1 MKEEFDINRGD
12 YDKKVESIR
21 QRKRKLR
28 NIQEPFLVKK
38 IKKELKIEQR
48 GAKRSEKQDLKQY
61 LKDYNSYNKSFSISI
76 MLQKLQ
82 TDLDNFFGDS
92 DFTEQDY
99 INSKSLDSWK
109 KLKTKNI
116 KMWKI
121 IIKNMFLFQMIF
133 LINYLN

>member
-61 LKDYNSYNKSFSISI
+61 LKDIVEDYHYEPK
-76 MLQKLQ
+76 QE
-82 TDLDNFFGDS
+82 DLDD
-92 DFTEQDY
+92 
-99 INSKSLDSWK
+99 
-109 KLKTKNI
+109 
-116 KMWKI
+116 
-121 IIKNMFLFQMIF
+121 
-133 LINYLN
+133 